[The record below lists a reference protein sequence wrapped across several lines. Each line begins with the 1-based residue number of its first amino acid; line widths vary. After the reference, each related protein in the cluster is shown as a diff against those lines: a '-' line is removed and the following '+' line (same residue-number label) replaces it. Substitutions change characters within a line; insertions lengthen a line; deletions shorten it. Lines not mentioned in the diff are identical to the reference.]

1 MKRTKS
7 SALEMRQDIPA
18 VTPKRP
24 LESSMSFLV
33 RDVARAVGKELGRR
47 IEPHGIGVSGWLLLR
62 CIAQDEG
69 LSQRELSKKLGV
81 MEPSSLELLLKLEEQ
96 GLVTRTRSDTD
107 RRKVEIRLSPKG
119 RALFEE
125 LWIHAEEVNDIIN
138 GFGTPQEADTL
149 KELLYKVRRMFP

>member
-1 MKRTKS
+1 
-7 SALEMRQDIPA
+7 MRQDIPA
-18 VTPKRP
+18 VAPKRP

-47 IEPHGIGVSGWLLLR
+47 IEPHGLGVSGWLLLR

-96 GLVTRTRSDTD
+96 GLVSRSRSDTD

-125 LWIHAEEVNDIIN
+125 LWVHAEEVNDIIN
-138 GFGTPQEADTL
+138 SFGSPQEAETL
-149 KELLYKVRRMFP
+149 KELLHKVRRMFP